1 MVHLSKM
8 KVLHCCLSNFY
19 IDGYNYQ
26 ENMLVRE
33 HVRAGHEVLVLA
45 STENYDAQGKLTYTA
60 PERYRGGDG
69 AEVLRLQYRRL
80 GPHAL
85 MKKIRAYP
93 GVYKNLC
100 AFKPDVIL
108 FHGTCAWEL
117 LTVLRYKKSNPS
129 VKLYVDSH
137 EDFNNSARSFLSKNI
152 LHRLFY
158 RPIFRKSIPQVEKV
172 LCISTETIDFISGF
186 YGCPKDKLEYF
197 PLGGRIFDDATHEAH
212 RVAIRMRYGI
222 PLGALVF
229 LQSGK
234 FDSKKKLVEAL
245 EAFQQLPQLENV
257 QYLIAGVLQAD
268 VKAEVAALLVKDER
282 IRFLGW
288 KDAQELMQLLCAAD
302 VYVQPGSQSATLQN
316 SICCRC
322 AVLVDDVPSHHPFVR
337 GNGWMVHGSEA
348 LALAFEAAIH
358 AFQEGRLEPMR
369 AQSLNIARQLLDYEK
384 MAQRLT
390 G

>member
-1 MVHLSKM
+1 M
-8 KVLHCCLSNFY
+8 KVLHCCLSCFY

-33 HVRAGHEVLVLA
+33 HVRAGHEVRVLA
-45 STENYDAQGKLTYTA
+45 STENYDNEGQLSYSVPG
-60 PERYRGGDG
+60 RYLGSDG
-69 AEVLRLQYRRL
+69 AEVLRLPYRRL

-93 GVYKNLC
+93 SVYQQLS
-100 AFKPDVIL
+100 AFYPDVIM
-108 FHGTCAWEL
+108 FHGACAWEL
-117 LTVLRYKKSNPS
+117 LTVLRFKKNNPS
-129 VKLYVDSH
+129 VRLYVDSH
-137 EDFNNSARSFLSKNI
+137 EDFNNSARSFISKNI

-158 RPIFRKSIPQVEKV
+158 RPIFKKSIPQVEKV
-172 LCISTETIDFISGF
+172 LCISTETIDFIAGF
-186 YGCPKDKLEYF
+186 YGCPKDKIEYF
-197 PLGGRIFDDATHEAH
+197 PLGGTIFDDAEHEEH
-212 RVAIRMRYGI
+212 RLVIRQKYGI

-229 LQSGK
+229 FQSGK
-234 FDSKKKLVEAL
+234 FDTKKKLVEAL
-245 EAFQQLPQLENV
+245 VAFQKLPRHENV

-268 VKAEVAALLVKDER
+268 VKAEVDALLLKDGR

-288 KDAQELMQLLCAAD
+288 KNAQELMHLLCATD

-322 AVLVDDVPSHHPFVR
+322 AVMVDDVPSHHPFVK
-337 GNGWMVHGSEA
+337 GNGWMMHGSEA
-348 LALAFEAAIH
+348 LALAFESAIH
-358 AFQEGRLEPMR
+358 AFEEGRLEHMQ

-390 G
+390 S